1 MHRPAGGCAGGSL
14 RAVSASIPGES
25 DNVPT
30 VEATPEP
37 TAGPTAE
44 PQLPEKHHRNVQ
56 GGAAR
61 AAVFGVSDGLVSN
74 IAIVLG
80 FAGADPR
87 PSLVRLAGLVGL
99 IGGAVSMAAG
109 EYVSMTAQAELLER
123 ELDMERIELRRSP
136 EMETAELAAI
146 YMARGV
152 DRKTAEEMSSQL
164 MRNPEL
170 ALETHAREELGID
183 PGELG
188 SPMAAS
194 VSSFFSFGVGAIV
207 PLFPWFFGGGTA
219 AVVASII
226 LGTIA
231 AILVGG
237 FLGRFTGRRVLRS
250 ALRQLLFTAIP
261 ALITF
266 VLGSWAGVGAVG

>member
-1 MHRPAGGCAGGSL
+1 MESGPAAEV
-14 RAVSASIPGES
+14 APGPATEPSTEPVES
-25 DNVPT
+25 GPAT
-30 VEATPEP
+30 GATP
-37 TAGPTAE
+37 E

-80 FAGADPR
+80 FAGADPT

-123 ELDMERIELRRSP
+123 ELEMERIELRRSP

-152 DRKTAEEMSSQL
+152 DRKTAEEMSTQL

-266 VLGSWAGVGAVG
+266 VLGSLAGVGAVG